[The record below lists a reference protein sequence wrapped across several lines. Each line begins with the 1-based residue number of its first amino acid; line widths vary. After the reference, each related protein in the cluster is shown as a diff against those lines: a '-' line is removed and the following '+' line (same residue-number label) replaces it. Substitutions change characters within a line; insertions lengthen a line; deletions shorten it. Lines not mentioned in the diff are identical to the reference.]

1 MAGAR
6 VTVLPTALL
15 LFGDDWIHLLRT
27 VRRTS
32 QKVELN
38 NLRFFCNKNNN
49 TTFRGCSCWWLM
61 NWNWSRCEGATSFI
75 SARSVHTDCSDRHCF
90 KIRLRR
96 GCINPGISNT
106 IQNQFRLDLF
116 IKIPMTWDSGT
127 FGSTIYINMT
137 KSSTLTPCECR
148 QCFFRLP
155 DPNMKNDILPKQC
168 GPWGCMGYGSIQ
180 ALCRYGLTK
189 SKGKFWK
196 PFGTIENV
204 IELICY
210 LTDNIISSIK
220 CFHN

>member
-75 SARSVHTDCSDRHCF
+75 SARSVHTDCSERHCF

-106 IQNQFRLDLF
+106 VQISF
-116 IKIPMTWDSGT
+116 DSTYLSKFLWHETLALLGAQ
-127 FGSTIYINMT
+127 
-137 KSSTLTPCECR
+137 STLVWQSR
-148 QCFFRLP
+148 QLWHHTNGVNGFFSDCLTQTWKMASCQ
-155 DPNMKNDILPKQC
+155 NN
-168 GPWGCMGYGSIQ
+168 GAW
-180 ALCRYGLTK
+180 CRYGLTK
-189 SKGKFWK
+189 
-196 PFGTIENV
+196 
-204 IELICY
+204 
-210 LTDNIISSIK
+210 
-220 CFHN
+220 